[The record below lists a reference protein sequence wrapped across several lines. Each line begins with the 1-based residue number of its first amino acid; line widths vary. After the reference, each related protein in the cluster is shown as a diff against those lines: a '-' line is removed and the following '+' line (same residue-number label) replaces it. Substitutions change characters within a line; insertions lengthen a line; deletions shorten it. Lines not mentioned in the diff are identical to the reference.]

1 MAAFSNY
8 LENQIASW
16 LNGTAMAT
24 APTTLYVALFSAD
37 PTDALTGSG
46 SELTTAITGT
56 ANRVAVAN
64 NAWTKITATGVLDAA
79 IKNTN
84 DIVITGNSVSNT
96 TLNASHFGVFDAI
109 TGSTNLLFHG
119 QLASTIPIALGD
131 AVKFAATTIT
141 LTIQ

>member
-16 LNGTAMAT
+16 LNGTTMPA

-46 SELTTAITGT
+46 SELTTLITGN

-64 NAWTKITATGVLDAA
+64 NAWTKITATGVLDAS

-84 DIVITGNSVSNT
+84 DIVITSSSLSST
-96 TLNASHFGVFDAI
+96 TLNASHFGVFSNS
-109 TGSTNLLFHG
+109 TGGELLFHG
-119 QLASTIPIALGD
+119 SLANTIPIALND

>member
-16 LNGTAMAT
+16 LNGTTMPA

-46 SELTTAITGT
+46 SELTTLITGN

-84 DIVITGNSVSNT
+84 DVVITNSSLSNT
-96 TLNASHFGVFDAI
+96 TLNASHFGVFSNS
-109 TGSTNLLFHG
+109 TGGELLFHG
-119 QLASTIPIALGD
+119 QLANTMSIALND
-131 AVKFAATTIT
+131 AVKFSATTIT